1 MNSHRT
7 ISSIASVSHENTEA
21 ALIQRLLQY
30 MLCAGMGI
38 VGGAVGVALTIGAV
52 ILIQSI
58 LFPAVIFTPGA
69 MVIAVAAVLVGL
81 AISWLISRIAR
92 LTLPTLFEQLDER
105 PLQVIFVFSVLTSL
119 LQTILF
125 IRVL

>member
-92 LTLPTLFEQLDER
+92 LALPTLFEQFDER